1 MGVTMLFGSGD
12 TPRPPLRS
20 RYVLL
25 DPDPARW
32 SLGTPT
38 MTRIGPEHVHVG
50 VGDWLSLDLKPL
62 VPTAVGQLYEN
73 LDARCPGG

>member
-1 MGVTMLFGSGD
+1 MLFGSGEGR
-12 TPRPPLRS
+12 RPSLRS

-25 DPDPARW
+25 DPDHTERW

-38 MTRIGPEHVHVG
+38 VTG
-50 VGDWLSLDLKPL
+50 VGADHVRVRVGSWLLLDLKPL
-62 VPTAVGQLYEN
+62 ARTPVGQLYEN

>member
-1 MGVTMLFGSGD
+1 VTMLFGSQ
-12 TPRPPLRS
+12 PNRPLRS

-25 DPDPARW
+25 DPDPDRW
-32 SLGTPT
+32 SMGTPT
-38 MTRIGPEHVHVG
+38 LTTVGPERVRLT

-62 VPTAVGQLYEN
+62 VPTSIGQLYEN